1 MMPDH
6 RSMADVLAD
15 ELQTLESEK
24 QRLERLLDLDQNWRE
39 LQELDSE
46 AAAGGT
52 STEREQRAANRE
64 RLVAALATN
73 RIYAARQRLVEAIEL
88 LSGEAAKPAE
98 PASQTTTPS
107 PDRPAPELPPENE
120 VVTLDQ
126 PDGSRIKVRV
136 KAKRRPA
143 SADKPPRQ
151 TTPPPEKGNGADE
164 LFGSDE
170 TKISVIVPGKGTAA
184 AGGDT
189 LMARL
194 RKISEAS
201 PPDVEVSK
209 PPEELEPRPGKPA
222 PAQRHQTPPADEGS
236 SSDTASTQPDHAAPP
251 RYIGEIEEA
260 SVIIIQLDRPRD
272 SKAAKT
278 SPTRPPAKNRSRT
291 TRRAKSS
298 RGKRKPSSG
307 KSVDKGKSS

>member
-6 RSMADVLAD
+6 RSMADALAE

-24 QRLERLLDLDQNWRE
+24 LRLERLLDLDQNWRE

-46 AAAGGT
+46 AAAGRT
-52 STEREQRAANRE
+52 SAEREQRAANRE

-73 RIYAARQRLVEAIEL
+73 RIYAARQRLAEAIEL
-88 LSGEAAKPAE
+88 LSSETAKPDE

-107 PDRPAPELPPENE
+107 PHRPAPELPPENE

-136 KAKRRPA
+136 KAKRRAA

-164 LFGSDE
+164 LFGSDDAKVAV
-170 TKISVIVPGKGTAA
+170 TVPGKGAAA

-201 PPDVEVSK
+201 PPDMEVSK
-209 PPEELEPRPGKPA
+209 PPEELEPRPGKPV
-222 PAQRHQTPPADEGS
+222 PAQRHQTPPADEVS
-236 SSDTASTQPDHAAPP
+236 SSDTASTQPDHAASS

-278 SPTRPPAKNRSRT
+278 SPTRPQAKNRSRT

-307 KSVDKGKSS
+307 KSADKGKSS